1 MTQTLILVLGMCA
14 LSTILQFEVEG
25 DLVKYARNRVV
36 CKKVCLFLSVN
47 LCIRTYHGKIK
58 HREKMLNQKPIMNY
72 WFILSCKD
80 LISRLYHQLLK
91 YFKKSLFW
99 LFFPLPSLP
108 FSIQFWKYNNSWRNI
123 MLQCL
128 EPSPFTKEFDQMKH
142 TKKKQK
148 MRYLRLID
156 EIWNDNTKK
165 NVNQKTINV
174 EKNADTRRND
184 KQFIKKDV
192 GKTKAIDIEKVWK
205 TQRMNIQ
212 LAERSYERR
221 RPFLFWSELVTSLL
235 RKGF

>member
-1 MTQTLILVLGMCA
+1 
-14 LSTILQFEVEG
+14 
-25 DLVKYARNRVV
+25 
-36 CKKVCLFLSVN
+36 
-47 LCIRTYHGKIK
+47 
-58 HREKMLNQKPIMNY
+58 
-72 WFILSCKD
+72 
-80 LISRLYHQLLK
+80 
-91 YFKKSLFW
+91 
-99 LFFPLPSLP
+99 
-108 FSIQFWKYNNSWRNI
+108 
-123 MLQCL
+123 
-128 EPSPFTKEFDQMKH
+128 MKH